1 MIPKENNILSNNS
14 YKYFHSAEWCCYM
27 GRIHLFLIDFVIL
40 ILMHKNLEQA
50 VIKKDLV
57 CTEDQ
62 FCE

>member
-1 MIPKENNILSNNS
+1 MIPKENNISSNNS
-14 YKYFHSAEWCCYM
+14 CKYFHSAEWYCYV
-27 GRIHLFLIDFVIL
+27 GRIHLFLINFVIL
-40 ILMHKNLEQA
+40 VMYKNLQQA